1 MRWDRSYIR
10 EELRLAVILW
20 KRPLYSRLMTI
31 FEQTFT
37 NLRFPIAWTALA
49 LLVVLSMNDPWTILR
64 VLLSVGM
71 AATLY
76 ALYYLRSERSWD
88 FVYGIVYAY
97 FSFLT
102 LFWVFPYAL
111 MTLRQRS
118 WMTR

>member
-1 MRWDRSYIR
+1 
-10 EELRLAVILW
+10 V
-20 KRPLYSRLMTI
+20 
-31 FEQTFT
+31 
-37 NLRFPIAWTALA
+37 TAFR
-49 LLVVLSMNDPWTILR
+49 DPFTILR
-64 VLLSVGM
+64 VLISVGV

-76 ALYYLRSERSWD
+76 ALYYLRSDRSWY

-111 MTLRQRS
+111 LTVRQRS